1 MIGFSTKQ
9 TKWLVPKT
17 DWNNSLNCGLVVM
30 FASWQT
36 RLPTLVQRVVQNKL
50 LETKHCY
57 PLEYEGE
64 NQAFSSQKHASFKG
78 SQQML
83 YYIITDHDQCNCAN
97 ERHSS
102 TFESGHQWL
111 TFEIAKL
118 EHVSPSL
125 TGSCRERLK
134 NSSDTH
140 KWIVPALQTA
150 AGHFTIYCT
159 YIYIY
164 I

>member
-1 MIGFSTKQ
+1 MISAKNRLKQ
-9 TKWLVPKT
+9 QRQLWYSSGVRKLTNTIAHISAKGCAK
-17 DWNNSLNCGLVVM
+17 
-30 FASWQT
+30 QIT
-36 RLPTLVQRVVQNKL
+36 RD
-50 LETKHCY
+50 KHCY

-83 YYIITDHDQCNCAN
+83 YYITPDHDQCNCAN

-102 TFESGHQWL
+102 TAQSGHKWL

-125 TGSCRERLK
+125 TGSCRE
-134 NSSDTH
+134 
-140 KWIVPALQTA
+140 
-150 AGHFTIYCT
+150 TIKEQQ
-159 YIYIY
+159 
-164 I
+164 